1 VVPLPPGW
9 TRSTLT
15 STGQVIGIEGGVPWL
30 PFPQS
35 GTTGY
40 VITASDQ
47 YHAIGFDTP
56 AGPWEAAFYQFFWQE
71 AQQQGAA
78 VMQNVYIS
86 ISSCPGDFR
95 IPAAGPA
102 PAGDPTFARGCR
114 SVRPLS
120 GFPQPLTM
128 DHINYEVSTEPATD
142 EVCRLAPGRRYYI
155 NFIRANASDEE
166 IGPPASEATCA
177 NPELT
182 SCGVQM
188 RYF

>member
-1 VVPLPPGW
+1 
-9 TRSTLT
+9 
-15 STGQVIGIEGGVPWL
+15 VIGIEGGVPWL

-35 GTTGY
+35 GNTGY
-40 VITASDQ
+40 VITSNEQ

-56 AGPWEAAFYQFFWQE
+56 PEPWEVAFYQFFWQE

-78 VMQNVYIS
+78 NMLNVYIS
-86 ISSCPGDFR
+86 ITSCPGDFR
-95 IPAAGPA
+95 IPPPGQTA
-102 PAGDPTFARGCR
+102 PADDPTFARGCR
-114 SVRPLS
+114 SIRSLP
-120 GFPQPLTM
+120 GFPQ
-128 DHINYEVSTEPATD
+128 DIVASQINYAVSEEPSSE

-155 NFIRANASDEE
+155 NFIRANAADGE

-177 NPELT
+177 NPEQT